1 MKIFIEKKT
10 IPNILLYSFGIILV
24 LISIYLIFDHR
35 KMTMNNRESFNP
47 INEEE
52 VEKSVLQELT
62 NNLEMVYPTL
72 STNPSIPPSVEN
84 QMINATQNN
93 YIQNIKNVAAIK
105 AREVEIQNLSNKLN
119 DINKTIN
126 FNINNMKLS

>member
-1 MKIFIEKKT
+1 MKIFIEKMK

-35 KMTMNNRESFNP
+35 KMTMDNRESFNP

-52 VEKSVLQELT
+52 VEKNVLQELT

>member
-1 MKIFIEKKT
+1 MKIFIENIK
-10 IPNILLYSFGIILV
+10 IQNILLYSFGIILV
-24 LISIYLIFDHR
+24 LISIYFIFDHR

-126 FNINNMKLS
+126 FNINNMKFS